1 LKKAR
6 FLFNVTV
13 PIWSHGRVARRRRR
27 DRETT
32 CSGRRLSCAY
42 IQHRRLQAN
51 KVVRDIESTGG
62 RALAIRASGTDAEA
76 VRNAVTHTVHTFGR
90 LDVLVNNAGYA
101 ILGPPDSFSL
111 DDFDRMFSVN
121 VRSAIETIQEACR
134 YMGQCGR
141 IINIGSGAAER
152 MPWPEV
158 GAYTMTKAAVAGLT
172 RGLARDLG
180 PRGITINNVQPGP
193 TNTERLCSTPAFS
206 HAQRYAFAHRI
217 LHRFSP
223 SS

>member
-1 LKKAR
+1 
-6 FLFNVTV
+6 
-13 PIWSHGRVARRRRR
+13 
-27 DRETT
+27 
-32 CSGRRLSCAY
+32 
-42 IQHRRLQAN
+42 
-51 KVVRDIESTGG
+51 
-62 RALAIRASGTDAEA
+62 
-76 VRNAVTHTVHTFGR
+76 
-90 LDVLVNNAGYA
+90 LVNNAGYA

-121 VRSAIETIQEACR
+121 VRAAFVPIQEACR
-134 YMGQCGR
+134 YMGQGGR

-193 TNTERLCSTPAFS
+193 TNTDGNPADGPKRRKARELTAGGRFGHPEEVAAMVAYLATPA
-206 HAQRYAFAHRI
+206 AAFVTGARLTI
-217 LHRFSP
+217 DGGLIV
-223 SS
+223 